1 MVRVNKTSTSGPGIL
16 NIDPSFRPVPRPP
29 CPGLVLQLRPGSQE
43 LALQRLYVSP
53 AVPQLAPKV
62 APSDPSSRCSD
73 AKARQQEKKNEKV

>member
-16 NIDPSFRPVPRPP
+16 NIDPSFRPAPRPP
-29 CPGLVLQLRPGSQE
+29 CPGLVLRLRPGGQE

-62 APSDPSSRCSD
+62 APGDPSSRGSD
-73 AKARQQEKKNEKV
+73 DKTRQQEQ